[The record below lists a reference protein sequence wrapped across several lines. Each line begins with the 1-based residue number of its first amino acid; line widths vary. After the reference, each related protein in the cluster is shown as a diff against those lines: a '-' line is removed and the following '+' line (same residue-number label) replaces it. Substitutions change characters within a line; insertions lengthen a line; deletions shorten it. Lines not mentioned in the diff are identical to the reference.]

1 MTNIDAIETLRA
13 NYPDACY
20 EQLRE
25 AVDIAIEAL
34 KARDE
39 TVNEMRLINANKLK
53 GITSDTGILDRI
65 DVQLPIEIEPVWHG
79 TWVKMSDADGTYYVC
94 SECREELPRVVVSF
108 NPQFDLFPELKCID
122 KTTYCPNC
130 GARMDRQ

>member
-25 AVDIAIEAL
+25 AIDIAIEAL
-34 KARDE
+34 KAQDE

-53 GITSDTGILDRI
+53 GITSDTGILDRT

-94 SECREELPRVVVSF
+94 SECGEELPRVVVSF

-130 GARMDRQ
+130 GCKMDRQ